1 MSNRR
6 VFDLSALDAR
16 GRRSVLERV
25 EVAQTQL
32 RAATIDETAG
42 TLVVEATDDEA
53 MQYLASVVAAATEAQ
68 KRLRE
73 RVLLAHV
80 AQRVEGG
87 DVDDAL
93 RASREVYELD
103 EGLVGLR
110 GNVLRLFRFFENEFL
125 SLARSYGAD
134 ENHYPVLVP
143 LSLLE
148 RLRYFT
154 HFPQHVTFCSHLPE
168 DLPTLEWFAARAS
181 GGDGTVD
188 AHMRER
194 LAAPTHALKPA
205 VCLPC
210 YGQQRGRRLAR
221 DEVVAV
227 TMQNHVLRYEGG
239 RVRSLERLWDFS
251 VRDVVVFGSGRDLE
265 RLRMDVMERAI
276 ALCRELDLD
285 ARIELAND
293 PFFLDASRHKSVY
306 QRLGEVKYELTLD
319 LPQRGYRLA
328 ASSFNLHRDFYTSI
342 YDIRLAE
349 GALAETACMGFG
361 LERWT
366 YGFLSQKG
374 VDPSAWPARVRRA
387 TFGSDAAGGA
397 AGASG
402 GPERKGVAR
411 GRVV

>member
-1 MSNRR
+1 MSSRR
-6 VFDLSALDAR
+6 AFDLSALDAR
-16 GRRSVLERV
+16 ARHRVLDLV
-25 EVAQTQL
+25 AVAQTQL
-32 RAATIDETAG
+32 RAATIDDTTG
-42 TLVVEATDDEA
+42 TLTVEAADDAA
-53 MQYLASVVAAATEAQ
+53 MQYLASVVARATQTQ

-73 RVLLAHV
+73 RVLLAHTP
-80 AQRVEGG
+80 RDVECF

-93 RASREVYELD
+93 RASGDVYELG

-110 GNVLRLFRFFENEFL
+110 GDVLRLFRFFENEFRA
-125 SLARSYGAD
+125 LARSYGAD

-143 LSLLE
+143 LHLLE
-148 RLRYFT
+148 QLHYFT

-168 DLPTLEWFAARAS
+168 DLPTLEWFATQAS
-181 GGDGTVD
+181 GSDGMLD
-188 AHMRER
+188 AGMQAR

-221 DEVVAV
+221 DEIVAL

-251 VRDVVVFGSGRDLE
+251 VRDVVFFGTGSALE
-265 RLRMDVMERAI
+265 RLRMAVMEQAI

-328 ASSFNLHRDFYTSI
+328 AGSFNLHRDFYASV
-342 YDIRLAE
+342 YDIRLAD
-349 GALAETACMGFG
+349 GAHAETACMGFG

-374 VDPSAWPARVRRA
+374 LDSGAWPARVRGA
-387 TFGSDAAGGA
+387 IEAEDAAGRA
-397 AGASG
+397 VRAPVEA
-402 GPERKGVAR
+402 
-411 GRVV
+411 